1 MFTISSDALLGKIT
15 ISDTF
20 SSNQPAFYKSGDVY
34 TLSFINLKN
43 VKYFKTF
50 KYSSTGHTQHRYLIT
65 EYRISKDSSAW
76 TPWLKLENN
85 INNFPPFD
93 SKYTMY
99 IDIRWIRKGE
109 SVSGIIN
116 LSGFELQGSL
126 DKPTVFLT
134 TDNISANTTTT
145 NYENYSYPNNSQN
158 INLSKNE
165 TIFIGV
171 SGPQGPIGPQGT
183 GPQGSTGS
191 KGLTGPQG
199 PDGISITGP
208 QGFTGDIGPQGEQG
222 NIGPQ
227 GLTGPRGF
235 QGDIGF
241 QGDRGFQGFQ
251 GLTGPQGFF
260 GPTGSQGYIGATGPQ
275 GFIGSTG
282 PQGLNGINGATGPQG
297 LNGID
302 GATGP
307 QGFTGAT
314 GPQGPAG
321 LSASFSGLT
330 TSYPIMGNGVST
342 QLSLGYSSDF
352 DLDVSNNLELALT
365 FTSLP
370 SLSIVNLWSVRK
382 SDNVT
387 QFPNTTIGGS
397 LISGT
402 STAASITVP
411 VGSIVYYGGT
421 ATIGAVST
429 GIQAPSN
436 VTGNWVFSPNPPI
449 TYPKSSYFSASNIVV
464 TTVYSISETKPK
476 AGLIVSGSQVI
487 RATGNDSSSTSV
499 SVTFND
505 LMYYGYINTLGSGT
519 ITQATANTIS
529 ASDIQGLSIYKYGG
543 KAQTLTSVTDSSG
556 FRVVIA
562 YLASYGNLSHIVLN
576 AATDVLGSFYQRA
589 TNISIS
595 TLSGLTASYI
605 VYVASVDN
613 SYPGSN
619 TLALS

>member
-1 MFTISSDALLGKIT
+1 
-15 ISDTF
+15 
-20 SSNQPAFYKSGDVY
+20 
-34 TLSFINLKN
+34 
-43 VKYFKTF
+43 
-50 KYSSTGHTQHRYLIT
+50 
-65 EYRISKDSSAW
+65 
-76 TPWLKLENN
+76 
-85 INNFPPFD
+85 
-93 SKYTMY
+93 
-99 IDIRWIRKGE
+99 
-109 SVSGIIN
+109 
-116 LSGFELQGSL
+116 
-126 DKPTVFLT
+126 
-134 TDNISANTTTT
+134 
-145 NYENYSYPNNSQN
+145 
-158 INLSKNE
+158 
-165 TIFIGV
+165 
-171 SGPQGPIGPQGT
+171 
-183 GPQGSTGS
+183 
-191 KGLTGPQG
+191 
-199 PDGISITGP
+199 
-208 QGFTGDIGPQGEQG
+208 
-222 NIGPQ
+222 
-227 GLTGPRGF
+227 
-235 QGDIGF
+235 
-241 QGDRGFQGFQ
+241 
-251 GLTGPQGFF
+251 
-260 GPTGSQGYIGATGPQ
+260 
-275 GFIGSTG
+275 
-282 PQGLNGINGATGPQG
+282 
-297 LNGID
+297 
-302 GATGP
+302 
-307 QGFTGAT
+307 
-314 GPQGPAG
+314 
-321 LSASFSGLT
+321 
-330 TSYPIMGNGVST
+330 MGNGVST